1 MSAAL
6 VEMGFQRPKLK
17 SKMSFKDL
25 CITVLWA
32 ALAVMVGMGVV
43 SSVQAVSPAVSQTSA
58 VQGL

>member
-6 VEMGFQRPKLK
+6 VEMGYQRPKIK
-17 SKMSFKDL
+17 SKLSLKDM

-43 SSVQAVSPAVSQTSA
+43 SSVQAVYPAIAETS
-58 VQGL
+58 VTQGL